1 MTPESKYGCPESGCG
16 FQAARDYG
24 VRATEQAE
32 QLNDHM
38 VTGLVRD
45 GVIPADS
52 AVDRAFRTV
61 KRHWFL
67 PGTDLDQ
74 VYANVAVVTR
84 RRPDGVP
91 ISSSSQPA
99 IVARMLQQLDALPG
113 HRVLEIGAGTG
124 YNAALLGQLVG
135 PDGTVTTID
144 VDPEICAAAEG
155 HLQVAEASNV
165 SVIRGDGWAG
175 VEEHGPFDRIEA
187 TVGVWDLS
195 TRWVEQLKPDG
206 ILVAPLWLRT
216 GLQASVAFRR
226 RNGGLKAASIEPC
239 GFMTLRGPGAGDAG
253 YEQIGGWNVSFDE
266 PSPTRAALLERL
278 LPTPPRTGPAP
289 DLPAGWFT
297 RMALIE
303 PDAVHLFSLGR
314 DGPVVGRG
322 VIDASVPGL
331 AVIVSDPRGVNTV
344 QVFGGEEAGGRLLRM
359 IGSGPPI
366 ELRNLFISAVR
377 AGEPVDEHQ
386 PLVTLTRP
394 NFRFVISGN

>member
-1 MTPESKYGCPESGCG
+1 
-16 FQAARDYG
+16 
-24 VRATEQAE
+24 
-32 QLNDHM
+32 M

-253 YEQIGGWNVSFDE
+253 YEQIGGWTVSFDE

-331 AVIVSDPRGVNTV
+331 AVIVSDPRGANTV
-344 QVFGGEEAGGRLLRM
+344 QVFGGEEVGGRLLRM